1 MRNQICTRFARALSS
16 LGQPFLAKGLGR
28 IGSNCISQSSLL
40 SRRAR
45 GCRNFS
51 LLKFRYDK
59 NITNAIEPPIK
70 ISILNFSGTT
80 NWLTTSAMKI
90 YLLKSRN
97 TLAKF
102 SLCRFVNFTDFI
114 LHQIKFFVKKFSCY
128 SKEEKNRWGCL
139 PHLLSEKN

>member
-51 LLKFRYDK
+51 PALSLERAGFRYD
-59 NITNAIEPPIK
+59 E
-70 ISILNFSGTT
+70 ISYPSISVVEGG
-80 NWLTTSAMKI
+80 
-90 YLLKSRN
+90 
-97 TLAKF
+97 
-102 SLCRFVNFTDFI
+102 
-114 LHQIKFFVKKFSCY
+114 Y
-128 SKEEKNRWGCL
+128 SQNG
-139 PHLLSEKN
+139 